1 MKGYTDQYLLSI
13 SYEKVISVKNKL
25 YKYYMKLEV
34 LVLAVSGFF
43 IANTYY
49 EGNYVKILQ
58 SWQKYFKMAGFAFAG
73 LSIYLFL
80 KKNPNQSQSLVQE
93 LTNIVKFMPSA
104 KSTLDVF
111 TPFTDFTNQTPF
123 MGGGMSMNND
133 GTNMYGQSQQQ
144 QHQVNRIMESGK
156 TGTKR
161 CVSETKKKF
170 VASQQSWKCGHCQ
183 KQLPAWF
190 EVDHKIRLEHGGSN
204 HVDNLVALCRDCHGR
219 KTAMEN
225 L

>member
-1 MKGYTDQYLLSI
+1 
-13 SYEKVISVKNKL
+13 
-25 YKYYMKLEV
+25 MKLEL

-43 IANTYY
+43 VANTYY
-49 EGNYVKILQ
+49 DGNYVKILQ
-58 SWQKYFKMAGFAFAG
+58 SWQKYFKMIGFAFAG
-73 LSIYLFL
+73 LSIYLYL
-80 KKNPNQSQSLVQE
+80 KKNPTESHSIIQQA
-93 LTNIVKFMPSA
+93 TNIIKHMPSGQ
-104 KSTLDVF
+104 SSLDMF
-111 TPFTDFTNQTPF
+111 SPFTDFTNQTPF
-123 MGGGMSMNND
+123 MGNGM
-133 GTNMYGQSQQQ
+133 GTNSYGQPQQPQDQQQ
-144 QHQVNRIMESGK
+144 INRMMESGK

>member
-1 MKGYTDQYLLSI
+1 
-13 SYEKVISVKNKL
+13 
-25 YKYYMKLEV
+25 MKLEL

-49 EGNYVKILQ
+49 DGNYIKLLQ

-80 KKNPNQSQSLVQE
+80 KKNPNQSHSLVQE
-93 LTNIVKFMPSA
+93 LSNIVKFMPSA
-104 KSTLDVF
+104 KSTLDIF

-123 MGGGMSMNND
+123 MGGGGMGGGEMGIGHGGPN
-133 GTNMYGQSQQQ
+133 Q
-144 QHQVNRIMESGK
+144 QHQINRMMESGK

-170 VASQQSWKCGHCQ
+170 VASQQSWNCGHCQ
-183 KQLPAWF
+183 RQLPAWF
-190 EVDHKIRLEHGGSN
+190 EVDHKIRLDNGGSN
-204 HVDNLVALCRDCHGR
+204 HVDNLVALCRDCHGK